1 MPKLTFISRY
11 LLGMLLLSL
20 SAMSW
25 GQTSANKPHVAVL
38 NLEGREGVA
47 ETQAAT
53 LSDRLRGHLVNTRA
67 FIVLDRANME
77 AVLSEHGFQQTGCSS
92 TQCAVQI
99 GKILNVQKMITG
111 SIGKVGKT
119 YAINL
124 VVINVESSR
133 IERSFN
139 RDYRGEIDGLLQE
152 LRSLAQEMAAALGK
166 STAPA
171 PEPKPQHKL
180 TLDSSPQGAEVFVN
194 NKLAGKTPLAVNV
207 PRGEEVN
214 IIVRATGYEEWRKSL
229 RMEKE
234 MSLTAELSPLPEKSS
249 SKKWLWIAGGA
260 AALGTATYFL
270 LSPKENGNNAE
281 GLPPFAWPPKR

>member
-1 MPKLTFISRY
+1 MHNFKNLSRV
-11 LLGMLLLSL
+11 LLGLLLLSL
-20 SAMSW
+20 CALSW
-25 GQTSANKPHVAVL
+25 AQSSNNKPHVAVL

-67 FIVLDRANME
+67 FVVLDRANME

-124 VVINVESSR
+124 VIINVESSR

-152 LRSLAQEMAAALGK
+152 LRTLAQEMAAALGK
-166 STAPA
+166 PA
-171 PEPKPQHKL
+171 P
-180 TLDSSPQGAEVFVN
+180 
-194 NKLAGKTPLAVNV
+194 V
-207 PRGEEVN
+207 P
-214 IIVRATGYEEWRKSL
+214 
-229 RMEKE
+229 
-234 MSLTAELSPLPEKSS
+234 
-249 SKKWLWIAGGA
+249 
-260 AALGTATYFL
+260 
-270 LSPKENGNNAE
+270 
-281 GLPPFAWPPKR
+281 

>member
-25 GQTSANKPHVAVL
+25 GQTSANKPHIAVL

-53 LSDRLRGHLVNTRA
+53 LSDRLRGQLVNTRA
-67 FIVLDRANME
+67 FVVLDRANME

-124 VVINVESSR
+124 AIINVESSR

-152 LRSLAQEMAAALGK
+152 LRSLAQEMAATLGK
-166 STAPA
+166 ITA
-171 PEPKPQHKL
+171 PEPKPQLKL
-180 TLDSSPQGAEVFVN
+180 SLDSSPQSAEVFVN

-207 PRGEEVN
+207 PRGEEMQ
-214 IIVRATGYEEWRKSL
+214 ITVRANGYDEWRKSL

-234 MSLTAELSPLPEKSS
+234 MSLNAELVPLAEKSS

-270 LSPKENGNNAE
+270 LSPKENGNNGE
-281 GLPPFAWPPKR
+281 SLPPFAWPPKR

>member
-1 MPKLTFISRY
+1 MHNFKNLSRV
-11 LLGMLLLSL
+11 LLGLLLL
-20 SAMSW
+20 ALCATSW
-25 GQTSANKPHVAVL
+25 GQTSANKPHIAVL

-67 FIVLDRANME
+67 FVVLDRANME

-99 GKILNVQKMITG
+99 GKVLNVQKMITG

-152 LRSLAQEMAAALGK
+152 LRTLAQEMAATLGK
-166 STAPA
+166 SAA
-171 PEPKPQHKL
+171 LEPKPQHKL
-180 TLDSSPQGAEVFVN
+180 TLDSSPRGAEVWLN
-194 NKLAGKTPLAVNV
+194 NKLAGKTPFAVNV

-214 IIVRATGYEEWRKSL
+214 VVVRAAGYEEWRKSL
-229 RMEKE
+229 LMEKE
-234 MSLTAELSPLPEKSS
+234 MSLNVELAPLVEKSS
-249 SKKWLWIAGGA
+249 SIKWLWIAGGV
-260 AALGTATYFL
+260 AALGTATYFI
-270 LSPKENGNNAE
+270 LSPKENGNNSE

>member
-1 MPKLTFISRY
+1 MILSRA
-11 LLGMLLLSL
+11 LLLVLL
-20 SAMSW
+20 SCAASW
-25 GQTSANKPHVAVL
+25 GQTPANKPHVAVL

-67 FIVLDRANME
+67 FVVLDRANME

-166 STAPA
+166 TALA

-180 TLDSSPQGAEVFVN
+180 LLDSSPQGAEVWLN
-194 NKLAGKTPLAVNV
+194 NKLVGKTPFAVNV
-207 PRGEEVN
+207 PRGEEVQV
-214 IIVRATGYEEWRKSL
+214 IVRAIGFEEWRKSL
-229 RMEKE
+229 LMEKE
-234 MSLTAELSPLPEKSS
+234 TSLNAELSPLPEKSS

-260 AALGTATYFL
+260 AALGTATYFM
-270 LSPKENGNNAE
+270 LSPKESDGNNAE
-281 GLPPFAWPPKR
+281 GLPPFVWPPKR

>member
-1 MPKLTFISRY
+1 MQNFNNLSRAF
-11 LLGMLLLSL
+11 LFVLLSC
-20 SAMSW
+20 AASW
-25 GQTSANKPHVAVL
+25 GQTSATKPHVAVL

-77 AVLSEHGFQQTGCSS
+77 TVLSEHGFQQTGCSS

-152 LRSLAQEMAAALGK
+152 LRTLAQEMAATLGK
-166 STAPA
+166 SAA

-180 TLDSSPQGAEVFVN
+180 SLDSSPQGAEVLLN
-194 NKLAGKTPLAVNV
+194 NKFAGKTPFAVNV
-207 PRGEEVN
+207 SRGEEVQVV
-214 IIVRATGYEEWRKSL
+214 VRAAGYEEWRKSL
-229 RMEKE
+229 LMEKE
-234 MSLTAELSPLPEKSS
+234 VSLNVELSPLPEKSS

-260 AALGTATYFL
+260 AALGTATYFI
-270 LSPKENGNNAE
+270 LSPKESGGNNTE
-281 GLPPFAWPPKR
+281 GLPPFGWPPKR